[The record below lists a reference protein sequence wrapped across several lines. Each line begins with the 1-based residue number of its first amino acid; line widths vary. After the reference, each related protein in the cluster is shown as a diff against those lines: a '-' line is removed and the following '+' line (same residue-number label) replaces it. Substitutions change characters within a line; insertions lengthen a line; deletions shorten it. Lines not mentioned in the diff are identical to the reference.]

1 MMQARETW
9 MTLMEFASARS
20 SLIFISSEIILSLNG
35 ALKLMKK
42 NRIFKLK
49 KWFSYEL
56 FLFCWHV
63 LEQQLLYVSGY

>member
-9 MTLMEFASARS
+9 MTLMEFASTHRT
-20 SLIFISSEIILSLNG
+20 LIFIGSGIILSLNG

-42 NRIFKLK
+42 YIKYLNE

-63 LEQQLLYVSGY
+63 FEQQLLYVSGY